1 MIGTERRIRRMDQI
15 MIGKFIA
22 ACRKEKKMTQ
32 AQLAEKLGISDR
44 AVSKWETGKCM
55 PDASLMPELCELLD
69 ISVNDLFNG
78 RRVTMENYKEAAEAA
93 MLQLKENE
101 EKKNRMMLDLEI
113 WIGIPSVITSVALV
127 LVAAYASIPNVLR
140 AILIIVGVVQFFFY
154 IYHALKIETE
164 AGYYKC
170 NNCGNTYVPQ
180 FRDVVM
186 AMHSGR
192 SRKMK
197 CPACGQKSWPKR
209 VIYR

>member
-1 MIGTERRIRRMDQI
+1 MDQI

-32 AQLAEKLGISDR
+32 AHLAEKLGISDR

-101 EKKNRMMLDLEI
+101 EKKNRMMLDFEI
-113 WIGIPSVITSVALV
+113 WMGIPSVITLVALV
-127 LVAAYASIPNVLR
+127 VVAAYASIPNVLK

-197 CPACGQKSWPKR
+197 CPACGQKCWHKK
-209 VIYR
+209 VIYK

>member
-55 PDASLMPELCELLD
+55 PDASLMPELCEQLG
-69 ISVNDLFNG
+69 ISINDLFNG
-78 RRVTMENYKEAAEAA
+78 RRVTMENYKEAAEGA

-101 EKKNRMMLDLEI
+101 EKKNHMMLDLEI
-113 WIGIPSVITSVALV
+113 GMGIPSVITFVAL
-127 LVAAYASIPNVLR
+127 LGVAAHAGISNVLK
-140 AILIIVGVVQFFFY
+140 AILIIVGLAQFCVY
-154 IYHALKIETE
+154 GYHALKIETE

-170 NNCGNTYVPQ
+170 RNCGNTYVPE

-197 CPACGQKSWPKR
+197 CPACGQKCWHKK
-209 VIYR
+209 VIYK

>member
-1 MIGTERRIRRMDQI
+1 MDQI

-44 AVSKWETGKCM
+44 SVSKWETGKCM
-55 PDASLMPELCELLD
+55 PDASLMPELCEQLG
-69 ISVNDLFNG
+69 ISINDLFNG

-113 WIGIPSVITSVALV
+113 WLGIPSVITFLAL
-127 LVAAYASIPNVLR
+127 LVIAAYASIPNVLK
-140 AILIIVGVVQFFFY
+140 AILVIVGLVQFFSCL
-154 IYHALKIETE
+154 YHALKIETE

-170 NNCGNTYVPQ
+170 SNCGNAYVPE

-186 AMHSGR
+186 AMHKGR
-192 SRKMK
+192 DRKMT
-197 CPACGQKSWPKR
+197 CPCCGQKCWHKK
-209 VIYR
+209 VIYK